1 MRDNLPL
8 NVRKACLVGTGG
20 RPEPG
25 IRFLSSR
32 RLSGNLIL
40 VSTPALRESDSRS
53 GPADAWNAI
62 PYSSNSESGMGFP
75 IGAVRRAEWD
85 SQSGRSGR
93 RNGIPN
99 RGGQD
104 GGMQFPVW
112 WRGQRNEIPDPGYW
126 GGGMR
131 FRLPVIA
138 IAERDSNYERSG
150 QRDETSVKRT
160 NPWWI
165 TRKAEA
171 NPSRLC

>member
-40 VSTPALRESDSRS
+40 VSTPALRESDSRL

-99 RGGQD
+99 RGGQE

-112 WRGQRNEIPDPGYW
+112 WRGQRNEIRVAGDY

-131 FRLPVIA
+131 FRFPVIA
-138 IAERDSNYERSG
+138 IAERDSNCERSG

-160 NPWWI
+160 NPW
-165 TRKAEA
+165 
-171 NPSRLC
+171 

>member
-75 IGAVRRAEWD
+75 IGAVRRAECN
-85 SQSGRSGR
+85 SRSG
-93 RNGIPN
+93 
-99 RGGQD
+99 GGD
-104 GGMQFPVW
+104 SGT
-112 WRGQRNEIPDPGYW
+112 
-126 GGGMR
+126 R
-131 FRLPVIA
+131 FGLPA
-138 IAERDSNYERSG
+138 ITVAECDSG
-150 QRDETSVKRT
+150 
-160 NPWWI
+160 
-165 TRKAEA
+165 
-171 NPSRLC
+171 SR